1 MGYFVLGTMS
11 VLGVLT
17 AFSPSLVGADS
28 GTTTTGKWTGVCVGT
43 AGTVASDV
51 ATLQGIQCLLAN
63 LLGAVLTLFAFVGF
77 FMFIWASFKLMVS
90 NGQPEKFTKA
100 KDTMTYAIF
109 GFILALSLLELI
121 VSWRFNLEGKQLLR
135 VQLAQPR
142 NNCKKMLT
150 RKC

>member
-17 AFSPSLVGADS
+17 AASPSLVGADS

-109 GFILALSLLELI
+109 GFILALSSFAI
-121 VSWRFNLEGKQLLR
+121 INI
-135 VQLAQPR
+135 LAYFTGIDSFLAIQFGGQTAPESATSTT
-142 NNCKKMLT
+142 KK
-150 RKC
+150 